1 MSTSEQ
7 KWDRHSIKAEIGRR
21 GMTLSA
27 IALKAGLYKSACR
40 QGLMGTSRAGAEAIA
55 AALDIPF
62 RTLFPDS
69 YIRGRYDEERRNS
82 NARCGEEQK
91 ARGLPDKAQRA
102 A

>member
-1 MSTSEQ
+1 MKPEH

-21 GMTLSA
+21 GMTLSS
-27 IALKAGLYKSACR
+27 IALTAGLYKSACR

-55 AALDIPF
+55 SALGVPF

-69 YIRGRYDEERRNS
+69 YVRGRHDEEIRNS
-82 NARCGEEQK
+82 NERCREDQK
-91 ARGLPDKAQRA
+91 QQPSTDNVARA